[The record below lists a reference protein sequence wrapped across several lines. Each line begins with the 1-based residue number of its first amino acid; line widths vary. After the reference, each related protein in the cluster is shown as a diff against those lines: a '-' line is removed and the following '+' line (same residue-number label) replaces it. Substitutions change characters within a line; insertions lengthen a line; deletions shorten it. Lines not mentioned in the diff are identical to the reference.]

1 GERGERIPDFAT
13 ELTDEALVRQLFSE
27 DFWQLLLSASRMEWT
42 IDRAIAAGEPAQLA
56 RYAFQ
61 VAQTFNNFYHQH
73 HILNETDRERK
84 VFLLWMTEFLLREL
98 ATLMDVMGLPSPEV
112 M

>member
-1 GERGERIPDFAT
+1 M
-13 ELTDEALVRQLFSE
+13 
-27 DFWQLLLSASRMEWT
+27 LSASRLDWVVQRS
-42 IDRAIAAGEPAQLA
+42 INAAEPAQLA

-73 HILNETDRERK
+73 HILKEEDAERK
-84 VFLLWMTEFLLREL
+84 VFLLWMTQFFLEEL
-98 ATLMDVMGLPSPEV
+98 TAVLDVMGIEAPQV